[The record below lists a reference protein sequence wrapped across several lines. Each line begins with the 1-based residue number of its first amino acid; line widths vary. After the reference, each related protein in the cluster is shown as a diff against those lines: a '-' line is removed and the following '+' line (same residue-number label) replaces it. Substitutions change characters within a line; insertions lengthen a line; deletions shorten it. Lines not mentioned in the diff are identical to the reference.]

1 MRIADTLIIDILN
14 AHCGLELS
22 RGHVYLRVAIATAV
36 LWLYQPCSYT
46 VPALPVLVIGV
57 RFWLIKLKRI
67 GKLSMVFYYSGLLIC
82 QSNQWI
88 LDTFLEIRNLG
99 LLI

>member
-1 MRIADTLIIDILN
+1 
-14 AHCGLELS
+14 
-22 RGHVYLRVAIATAV
+22 
-36 LWLYQPCSYT
+36 